1 MESLKFI
8 RKHLISI
15 IFACISIYIMI
26 LIFSF
31 SAQPG
36 EISAGVSAGVSRT
49 IARLIVGG
57 FNELSEAEKLVK
69 IEELVP
75 IVRKVAHFLIY
86 CALGFFSF
94 LSLRTFYK
102 EIPKKF
108 PKAKGIFSVSAFCL
122 FYASTDEIHQLYV
135 SERSGN
141 LLDVMLDFGGALIG
155 IGIGFLVYTIFV
167 KLFLKKSRDVKVYQK

>member
-1 MESLKFI
+1 MESLRFI
-8 RKHLISI
+8 KRHLLSI
-15 IFACISIYIMI
+15 IFACITIYIMI

-36 EISAGVSAGVSRT
+36 EVSSGVSASVSRT

-57 FNELSEAEKLVK
+57 FSELSEAEKLVK

-75 IVRKVAHFLIY
+75 IVRKTAHFLIY

-94 LSLRTFYK
+94 LSARTYYK
-102 EIPKKF
+102 EIPRKY
-108 PKAKGIFSVSAFCL
+108 PLVNGLFSVSAFCL
-122 FYASTDEIHQLYV
+122 FYAATDEIHQLFV

-141 LLDVMLDFGGALIG
+141 ILDVLLDFGGSLVGIFIG
-155 IGIGFLVYTIFV
+155 LLVYTIFV
-167 KLFLKKSRDVKVYQK
+167 KVFLKKSRNVKVYQK